1 MISAFRIYGLSET
14 EAKGFHDNK
23 ANQILHTVGQLKFG
37 VLFGIFLVWTLS
49 KVLATVRFEIYRC
62 VFLHSLLVKKEIIL
76 IYTRNSAIRDIL
88 VYVLV
93 LHNFFPLIVNSF
105 KIQNVHFDTSYD
117 QFYVFY
123 GKPCYYILCLVV
135 S

>member
-1 MISAFRIYGLSET
+1 MHTCNKQFECTIYHDESGRIWSIAMMISAFRIYGLSET

-49 KVLATVRFEIYRC
+49 TVLATVRFEIYKC

-76 IYTRNSAIRDIL
+76 IYTRNSANRDIL
-88 VYVLV
+88 VW
-93 LHNFFPLIVNSF
+93 
-105 KIQNVHFDTSYD
+105 
-117 QFYVFY
+117 
-123 GKPCYYILCLVV
+123 
-135 S
+135 